1 MDETRTVTE
10 PVELRDGETGPVA
23 YGYAARFDTLSQNLG
38 GFVERI
44 APGTFTKTI
53 AEADVRALF
62 NHDANFVLGRN
73 RSNTLRL
80 TEDENGLAYEIDLP
94 DTTAGRDVQSLLA
107 RGDVTGSSF
116 GFRTITDEWGET
128 DEGFPL
134 RTLRTVALRDVGPV
148 TFPAYTAAEA
158 GLRSLAESRHL
169 DYNEVLEAA
178 EHNQLGELLRSND
191 GNYTFTVNGHTD
203 LHQTPAPEPTAR
215 NASVKARN
223 WWMV

>member
-1 MDETRTVTE
+1 MDELRTHTE

-23 YGYAARFDTLSQNLG
+23 FGYAARFDTLSQNLG

-44 APGTFTKTI
+44 QPGTFAKTI
-53 AEADVRALF
+53 VEADVRGLF

-80 TEDENGLAYEIDLP
+80 TEDGAGLAYEIDLP
-94 DTTAGRDVQSLLA
+94 DTTAGRDVRQLLE

-128 DEGFPL
+128 EDGFPL
-134 RTLRTVALRDVGPV
+134 RTLQAVALRDVGPV

-169 DYNEVLEAA
+169 DLNEVLEAA
-178 EHNQLGELLRSND
+178 EANQLGELLR
-191 GNYTFTVNGHTD
+191 D
-203 LHQTPAPEPTAR
+203 LSQTPEVEATVR
-215 NASVKARN
+215 NTSPKPKFG
-223 WWMV
+223 WMT